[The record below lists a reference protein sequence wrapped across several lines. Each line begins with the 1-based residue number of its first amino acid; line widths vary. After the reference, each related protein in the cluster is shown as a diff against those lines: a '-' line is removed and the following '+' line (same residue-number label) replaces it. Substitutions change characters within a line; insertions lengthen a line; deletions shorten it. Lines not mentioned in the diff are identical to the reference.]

1 MKETKLSRKFQSSD
15 LIQKIRD
22 YQETH
27 AELKKSH
34 HFVFDCP
41 LDKAHAGKPDFVWL
55 GLNPGSDET
64 DWQKWPSGPNME
76 ETRDC
81 DFQVKYGRSPGSEK
95 RMKQLR
101 QFLGNDLFSRTTHCE
116 LFFWC
121 SPDTGTSFKDR
132 FGYGFADNPHWEFC
146 CSMNRALITRV
157 DPKAIF
163 AESRGRLRYYERH
176 LGLTSMNLPLDNSGN
191 KETMIEERLFD
202 QRIPF
207 YCFDHLSARISNV
220 RRNQIKDKLNLLLHS
235 ENLRRVEN

>member
-1 MKETKLSRKFQSSD
+1 MSRTFQSSD

-27 AELKKSH
+27 TELKKSH

-121 SPDTGTSFKDR
+121 SPDTGESFKNR
-132 FGYGFADNPHWEFC
+132 YGYGFAENPHWEFC
-146 CSMNRALITRV
+146 CKMNKALISRL

-163 AESRGRLRYYERH
+163 AESRRRLSHYEKR
-176 LGLTSMNLPLDNSGN
+176 LGLTTRISHLDNPGDKN
-191 KETMIEERLFD
+191 VLIEELRFD
-202 QRIPF
+202 GRIPF

-220 RRNQIKDKLNLLLHS
+220 RRNQIKDNLDLLLHTAID
-235 ENLRRVEN
+235 VHHHPGVI